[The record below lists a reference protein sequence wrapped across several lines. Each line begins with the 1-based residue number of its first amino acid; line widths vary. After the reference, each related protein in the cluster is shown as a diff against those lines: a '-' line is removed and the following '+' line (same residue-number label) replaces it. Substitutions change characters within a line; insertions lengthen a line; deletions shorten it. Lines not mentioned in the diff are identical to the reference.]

1 MSEVAEDG
9 GPAPV
14 LQAREV
20 PLEEAEAHLRLS
32 GSGADD
38 GVEGLGHLVEAGEGG
53 AEALAVLVVGQGP
66 RHAVEKQSDRG
77 GDVLSERL
85 DVLLVPPSVP
95 Q

>member
-1 MSEVAEDG
+1 MGEVAEDG

-20 PLEEAEAHLRLS
+20 PLEEAEAHLRL
-32 GSGADD
+32 GGGGAHD
-38 GVEGLGHLVEAGEGG
+38 GVERLGHLVEAGEGG
-53 AEALAVLVVGQGP
+53 AEALAVLVVGQAPG
-66 RHAVEKQSDRG
+66 HAVEEQSDRG

-85 DVLLVPPSVP
+85 DILLVSPSVP